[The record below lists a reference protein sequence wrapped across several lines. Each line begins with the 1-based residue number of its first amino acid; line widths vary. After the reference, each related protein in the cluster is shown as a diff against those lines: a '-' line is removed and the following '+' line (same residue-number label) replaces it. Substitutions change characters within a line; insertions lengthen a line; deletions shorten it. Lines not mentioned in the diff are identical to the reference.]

1 MERGVV
7 IYENNFIEIITD
19 ALMLYEAGEACEN
32 IHAKEAL
39 ARACVLSICLSIEA
53 AANSFLRTVE
63 CDDELKKKI
72 DRFSTLEKFD
82 FVLQWGQG
90 CSLQK
95 GETRYQKVSRLLK
108 QRNGMVHPK
117 ISPKSTK
124 VNTMVDDTGTVIHTE
139 LQGGEGVNRQVTFDL
154 DYAKDAFK
162 AMVNFLN
169 GFVEEWWVGGREAAE
184 EYLFPTW
191 NGSLNARNI
200 MLLPHQLDLLIK
212 HNEMLNIKFIG
223 IYGLLP
229 GQEQS

>member
-1 MERGVV
+1 MDREVV
-7 IYENNFIEIITD
+7 IYENRFIEILTD
-19 ALMLYEAGEACEN
+19 ALMLYEAAEKCES

-39 ARACVLSICLSIEA
+39 VRSCVLSICFSLEA
-53 AANSFLRTVE
+53 AANSFLRAVE
-63 CDDELKKKI
+63 CDDGLKKKI
-72 DRFSTLEKFD
+72 DRFSTLDKFD

-90 CSLQK
+90 CSLKK
-95 GETRYQKVSRLLK
+95 GESRYQRVRFWLT
-108 QRNGMVHPK
+108 QRDGMAHPK
-117 ISPKSTK
+117 ISRKSAK
-124 VNTMVDDTGTVIHTE
+124 VNTTLDDTGTVVHTE
-139 LQGGEGVNRQVTFDL
+139 LQGGGGANSQFTFDL

-169 GFVEEWWVGGREAAE
+169 GFVEEWWAGGREAAE

-212 HNEMLNIKFIG
+212 HNGMLNIKFIG

-229 GQEQS
+229 GQEYS